1 MYAITGITGKVDGA
15 LARRLLAASQP
26 VRSVVL
32 SHGYKRV
39 EQRLADRSRY
49 TWTIVQ
55 YRDVEPLFDFDKE
68 DLYHG
73 HVY

>member
-1 MYAITGITGKVDGA
+1 M
-15 LARRLLAASQP
+15 LFSNPASQREP
-26 VRSVVL
+26 KACSAGL

-55 YRDVEPLFDFDKE
+55 YLDVEPLFDFDKK
-68 DLYHG
+68 DLYHRY
-73 HVY
+73 VY

>member
-1 MYAITGITGKVDGA
+1 MLFSNPT
-15 LARRLLAASQP
+15 SQGEP
-26 VRSVVL
+26 KARSVGL
-32 SHGYKRV
+32 SHGYKGV

-49 TWTIVQ
+49 AWTIVQ

>member
-1 MYAITGITGKVDGA
+1 MLFSYPT
-15 LARRLLAASQP
+15 SQGEP
-26 VRSVVL
+26 KACSVGL
-32 SHGYKRV
+32 SRGYKRV
-39 EQRLADRSRY
+39 EQRLADRRRY

-68 DLYHG
+68 DLYHR